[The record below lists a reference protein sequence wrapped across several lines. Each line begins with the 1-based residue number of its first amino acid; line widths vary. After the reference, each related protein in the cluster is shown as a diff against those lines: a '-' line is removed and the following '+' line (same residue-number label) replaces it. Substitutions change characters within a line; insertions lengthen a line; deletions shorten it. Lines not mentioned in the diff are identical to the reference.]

1 MNNVKVGVID
11 CHVVYWEGEIP
22 QFLTIKRSPQERYP

>member
-11 CHVVYWEGEIP
+11 CHVVYWEAEIP
-22 QFLTIKRSPQERYP
+22 QFLTMKRFYYSIC